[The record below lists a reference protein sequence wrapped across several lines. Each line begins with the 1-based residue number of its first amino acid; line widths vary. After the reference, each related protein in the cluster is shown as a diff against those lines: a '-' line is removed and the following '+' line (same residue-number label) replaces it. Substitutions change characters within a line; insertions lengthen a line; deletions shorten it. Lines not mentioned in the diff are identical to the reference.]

1 MSQFH
6 HVLNVDQLPAG
17 KTRAVTLEGLSI
29 LVCNS
34 GGEFFAVENRCTHQ
48 GAELEGGRLRNNMIA
63 CPEHGVLFDVRS
75 GCGKGPLGR
84 VPLRTF
90 ALQVVDGRIE
100 VSLEPAME
108 ASPG

>member
-6 HVLNVDQLPAG
+6 PLLDAADLPAG
-17 KTRAVTLEGLSI
+17 KSKAVSFAGLSV
-29 LVCNS
+29 LVCNVS
-34 GGEFFAVENRCTHQ
+34 GEYFAVENRCTHQ
-48 GAELEGGRLRNNMIA
+48 ASPLEGGRIRNGMIA
-63 CPEHGVLFDVRS
+63 CPSHGVLFDVRT

-100 VSLEPAME
+100 VSLESA
-108 ASPG
+108 AVTA

>member
-6 HVLNVDQLPAG
+6 HVLDTAQLPAG
-17 KTRAVTLEGLSI
+17 KNKAVTLAGLSI
-29 LVCNS
+29 LICNS

-63 CPEHGVLFDVRS
+63 CPEHGVLFDVRTGS
-75 GCGKGPLGR
+75 GKGPLGR

-100 VSLEPAME
+100 AALQPATE
-108 ASPG
+108 TA

>member
-6 HVLNVDQLPAG
+6 YVLDAAQLPAG
-17 KTRAVTLEGLSI
+17 KNKAVTLQGLSI

-48 GAELEGGRLRNNMIA
+48 GAELEGGRLRNNLIA
-63 CPEHGVLFDVRS
+63 CPSHGVLFDVRT

-90 ALQVVDGRIE
+90 AVQVNEGRIE
-100 VSLEPAME
+100 VSLEA
-108 ASPG
+108 AAVTA

>member
-1 MSQFH
+1 MSRFE
-6 HVLNVDQLPAG
+6 HVLDADQLPPG
-17 KTRAVTLEGLSI
+17 QTRAVTLDGLSI
-29 LVCNS
+29 LICNS

-48 GAELEGGRLRNNMIA
+48 GARLEGGRLRNGMIA

-100 VSLEPAME
+100 VGLRPVEEVAL
-108 ASPG
+108 